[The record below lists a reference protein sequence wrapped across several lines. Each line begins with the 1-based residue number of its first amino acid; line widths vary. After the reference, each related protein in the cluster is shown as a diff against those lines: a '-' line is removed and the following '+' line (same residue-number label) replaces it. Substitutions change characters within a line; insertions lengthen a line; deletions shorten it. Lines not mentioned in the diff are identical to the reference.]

1 MIEFSILCLER
12 HKMQD
17 ALSQILPIVDSV
29 HLDIM
34 DGEFVPSTAYSPEF
48 INAFETTLPK
58 HVHVMSYNPENYLT
72 QLYGIDSFTFHIEAV
87 DKPLELVEK
96 VKNRGIKAGIC
107 INPETAIESITPLVP
122 YVDRILLMAVNPGF
136 SGQKYI
142 PKTSEK
148 IIRLRLAAPNI
159 EIVIDGGMH
168 EDTIREVMTLGS
180 DACVVCSV
188 IVKSNDW
195 KVKIEE
201 LKESIQVGRN
211 NKLIMGNSTE
221 QSTRTIE
228 KIL

>member
-12 HKMQD
+12 QKMQD
-17 ALSQILPIVDSV
+17 ALPRILPLVDSV
-29 HLDIM
+29 HFDIM

-48 INAFETTLPK
+48 INAFETALPK
-58 HVHVMSYNPENYLT
+58 HVHVMSHNPENYLT
-72 QLYGIDSFTFHIEAV
+72 QLYGIDSFNFHVEAS
-87 DKPLELVEK
+87 DKSLELIEK

-107 INPETAIESITPLVP
+107 INPETAIESIIPLVP

-136 SGQKYI
+136 SRQKYI

-148 IIRLRLAAPNI
+148 IIRLRLAAPDI
-159 EIVIDGGMH
+159 EIIIDGGMH

-180 DACVVCSV
+180 NACVVCSV

-195 KVKIEE
+195 EAKIKE

-211 NKLIMGNSTE
+211 NKLIMGNRVD

-228 KIL
+228 KIS